1 MERSFLDTRMGV
13 GFRSF
18 DEEFGNRGWE
28 ESYFVWTRIRG
39 SSIAK
44 DVSLLF
50 FIFAFQLAKI
60 NA

>member
-18 DEEFGNRGWE
+18 DEELGNRGWE

-50 FIFAFQLAKI
+50 FIFAF
-60 NA
+60 